1 MKLSL
6 KLEELAQFG
15 LAIYLF
21 SLLDFAWWWF
31 PALLLTPDVGMLG
44 YIANARIGAL
54 TYNLFHHKGVAIAVY
69 MFGVIFQNQ
78 ELLLAGC
85 ILFGHS
91 AMDRLMGYGLK
102 YPDSFQNTHLGRVGK
117 QNKA

>member
-44 YIANARIGAL
+44 YLVNPKIGAL
-54 TYNLFHHKGVAIAVY
+54 TYNLFHHKGVALAVY
-69 MFGVIFQNQ
+69 LLGVILESQ
-78 ELLLAGC
+78 ELLLVGC

-91 AMDRLMGYGLK
+91 AMDRILGYGLK
-102 YPDSFQNTHLGRVGK
+102 YPDSFQNTHLGPVGK
-117 QNKA
+117 QDNA